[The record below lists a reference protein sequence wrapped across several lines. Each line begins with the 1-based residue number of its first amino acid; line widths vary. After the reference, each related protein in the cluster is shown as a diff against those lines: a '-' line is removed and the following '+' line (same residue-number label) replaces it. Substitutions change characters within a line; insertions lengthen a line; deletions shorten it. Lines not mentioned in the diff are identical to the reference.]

1 MSRRRRHP
9 LLIAACLLLAPISSS
24 SQAYELSRED
34 YEAMGM
40 ELPAWDHM
48 GRLPEND
55 SRVYEL
61 QHIREQID
69 DRENRLRTSAFMLKL
84 MEARADDP
92 ARYASLRADYASQ
105 QQSYARWRESAERR
119 RQAILQSL
127 APASVHSENVTL
139 APDR

>member
-1 MSRRRRHP
+1 MSRFRHP
-9 LLIAACLLLAPISSS
+9 LLIAACLLLAPISGA

-34 YEAMGM
+34 YEALGQ
-40 ELPAWDHM
+40 ELPAWDHL

-61 QHIREQID
+61 QQIREQIE
-69 DRENRLRTSAFMLKL
+69 DRENRLRTSAFMLKM
-84 MEARADDP
+84 MESQAGDP
-92 ARYASLRADYASQ
+92 SRYASLRADYATQ

-127 APASVHSENVTL
+127 APALAQSESVTP
-139 APDR
+139 ARDR